1 MQFAVLSLLVS
12 HAVSTPSTFDNTV
25 EDCFDQSDYD
35 TNSNPNMAG
44 LHNAITNSKQVIDT
58 LAGQIKS
65 GDGHAV
71 ASSLNALITGTDSQI
86 DNVLGMLTDSKMLT
100 YASLGLNKD
109 IGNFLLGDFF
119 QSVTNGVEVLIG
131 NIGGG
136 AIDMITDGGV
146 KDLSEAIGKLND
158 MASKDYHV
166 SDNKINALTNANTQL
181 MQLQH

>member
-1 MQFAVLSLLVS
+1 MQITTLSLLASFVL
-12 HAVSTPSTFDNTV
+12 AAPSNFDNTV
-25 EDCFDQSDYD
+25 NDCFDQSDYD
-35 TNSNPNMAG
+35 DSSNPNLSG
-44 LHNAITNSKQVIDT
+44 FHNAITNWKQVVDI

-86 DNVLGMLTDSKMLT
+86 DNVLGMLSDSKLLT
-100 YASLGLNKD
+100 YATLGVNKD

-119 QSVTNGVEVLIG
+119 RSVTNGVQVLIG
-131 NIGGG
+131 NIAGG
-136 AIDMITDGGV
+136 AVDMITDGGV

-166 SDNKINALTNANTQL
+166 GDNKVNALTNANTQL
-181 MQLQH
+181 MQLKH

>member
-1 MQFAVLSLLVS
+1 MQFATLSLLVS
-12 HAVSTPSTFDNTV
+12 AVLAAPSNFDNTV

-35 TNSNPNMAG
+35 SSSNPNMAG
-44 LHNAITNSKQVIDT
+44 LHNAITNSKQVVDT

-86 DNVLGMLTDSKMLT
+86 DNVLGMLTDSKLLT
-100 YASLGLNKD
+100 YASLGINKD

-136 AIDMITDGGV
+136 AIDLITDGGV
-146 KDLSEAIGKLND
+146 KDLSEAIGKLSD

-166 SDNKINALTNANTQL
+166 SDNKVNALTNANTQL
-181 MQLQH
+181 MQLKH

>member
-1 MQFAVLSLLVS
+1 MQFTTLSILASFVL
-12 HAVSTPSTFDNTV
+12 AAPSNFDNTV

-35 TNSNPNMAG
+35 ASSNPNMAG
-44 LHNAITNSKQVIDT
+44 LHNAITNSKQVVDT

-71 ASSLNALITGTDSQI
+71 ANSLNALITGTDSQI
-86 DNVLGMLTDSKMLT
+86 DNVLGMLTDSKALT
-100 YASLGLNKD
+100 YATLGINKD

-136 AIDMITDGGV
+136 AIDLVTDGGV
-146 KDLSEAIGKLND
+146 KDLSQAIGKLND

-166 SDNKINALTNANTQL
+166 SDDKVNALTNANTQL
-181 MQLQH
+181 MQLKH

>member
-1 MQFAVLSLLVS
+1 MHFTSLSLLATLV
-12 HAVSTPSTFDNTV
+12 AATTPSFDNIV

-35 TNSNPNMAG
+35 DSSNPNLSG

-58 LAGQIKS
+58 LAGQVKS

-71 ASSLNALITGTDSQI
+71 SSSLNAFITGTDSQI
-86 DNVLGMLTDSKMLT
+86 DNVLGMLSDSKLLT
-100 YASLGLNKD
+100 YASLGINKD
-109 IGNFLLGDFF
+109 IGDFLLGDFF
-119 QSVTNGVEVLIG
+119 QSVTNGIEVLIG
-131 NIGGG
+131 NVAGG
-136 AIDMITDGGV
+136 AVDIVTDGGY

-166 SDNKINALTNANTQL
+166 SANKVNALTNARTQL

>member
-1 MQFAVLSLLVS
+1 MQFSTLSLVLSFAL
-12 HAVSTPSTFDNTV
+12 AAPSSFDGTV

-35 TNSNPNMAG
+35 DSSNPNVSG
-44 LHNAITNSKQVIDT
+44 LHNAITNSKQVVDT
-58 LAGQIKS
+58 LVGQIKS

-86 DNVLGMLTDSKMLT
+86 DNVLGMLTDSKLLT
-100 YASLGLNKD
+100 YATLGVNKD
-109 IGNFLLGDFF
+109 LGNFLLGDFF

-131 NIGGG
+131 NVAGG
-136 AIDMITDGGV
+136 AIDLVTDGGV
-146 KDLSEAIGKLND
+146 KDLSEAIGKLSD

-166 SDNKINALTNANTQL
+166 SDNKVSALTNANTQL